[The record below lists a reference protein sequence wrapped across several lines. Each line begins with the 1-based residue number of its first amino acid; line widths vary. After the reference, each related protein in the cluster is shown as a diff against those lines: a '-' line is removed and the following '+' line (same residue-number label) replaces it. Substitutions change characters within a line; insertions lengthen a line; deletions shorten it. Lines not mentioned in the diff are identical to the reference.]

1 MRTGKAVRAYCGSSY
16 CGGTHTQT
24 FIVTP
29 DARPLRVVTISRPTP
44 TLCLLNGWAPPEG
57 VGVVG
62 PPGGGPVGVGPGV
75 LVGPVGVGAPEVTG
89 GRGSAA
95 VVVTDDVE
103 PGPGPAHAQSQSA
116 PARTPEK

>member
-1 MRTGKAVRAYCGSSY
+1 
-16 CGGTHTQT
+16 
-24 FIVTP
+24 
-29 DARPLRVVTISRPTP
+29 VVTISRPTP
-44 TLCLLNGWAPPEG
+44 TLCLLNGWAPLEG

-62 PPGGGPVGVGPGV
+62 PVGGGVLGPGV
-75 LVGPVGVGAPEVTG
+75 LVGPVRVGGGEVTG